1 MSGRWLVLGS
11 IILAACGGGEAG
23 GAGEASVRDSAGI
36 QIVENTG
43 PELPEGSGWTLS
55 AEPLMSVGGDVTN
68 PANDFNRVVGAVR
81 LSDGRVA
88 VADGASNEIRVFG
101 PDGAHQTSVGR
112 TGEGPGEYQIMAGL
126 WHTDTDSIVVLDVAI
141 RRLTVLGP
149 TAEYGRSFS
158 LGGMGGAMIPGADG
172 SVNMSIPAGVL
183 DDGSLIGMAN
193 TFRINDTREGA
204 FRDPLP
210 LIRYGP
216 DGAVRDTVAEVPG
229 LEMEMMTMS
238 FAGQSFSSPTPVSLG
253 KQTLAVARGSRL
265 YVATNEAWEVEAREA
280 DGTLRAL
287 FRVGAAPRP
296 LAEADIATHR
306 QEQRDLVDAQPGMSM
321 APQELKD
328 QIYERINVAPYPTT
342 LPFIANLLVDDTG
355 HLWAQEVSRPG
366 DLRQRWGV
374 FTPEGRL
381 VTWLVM
387 PERFR
392 PTHITTDA
400 IVGIWQD
407 PDDVEHVRVY
417 GLTRG

>member
-11 IILAACGGGEAG
+11 MVLVACGGGESG

-43 PELPEGSGWTLS
+43 PVDAEGWALS
-55 AEPLMSVGGDVTN
+55 AEPLMQVGGD
-68 PANDFNRVVGAVR
+68 PANPQYDFTRIAGAVL

-88 VADGASNEIRVFG
+88 VANAGSNEIRFYT
-101 PDGAHQTSVGR
+101 PDGQHQLSVGR
-112 TGEGPGEYQIMAGL
+112 LGEGPGEYQLMAGV
-126 WHTDTDSIVVLDVAI
+126 WRTDADSILVLDVAI
-141 RRLTVLGP
+141 RRLTVLG
-149 TAEYGRSFS
+149 ASGEYGRSFS

-193 TFRINDTREGA
+193 TFRINDTREGS

-210 LIRYGP
+210 LVRYGP

-229 LEMEMMTMS
+229 LEMEMMALS
-238 FAGQSFSSPTPVSLG
+238 FAGQSFNSPTPVSLG

-265 YVATNEAWEVEAREA
+265 YVATNEAWEVQARDP

-287 FRVGAAPRP
+287 FRVRSEPRA
-296 LAEADIATHR
+296 LAESEIAEHR
-306 QEQRDLVDAQPGMSM
+306 QEQRDLVDAQPGISA

-328 QIYERINVAPYPTT
+328 QIYERINTAPYPAT
-342 LPFIANLLVDDTG
+342 LPFVGNLLVDDTG
-355 HLWAQEVSRPG
+355 HLWVQEVPRPG
-366 DLRQRWGV
+366 NRQQRWGV
-374 FTPEGRL
+374 FTPDGRL
-381 VTWLVM
+381 QTWLVM

-392 PTHITTDA
+392 PTHVAPDA
-400 IVGIWQD
+400 VVGVWQD
-407 PDDVEHVRVY
+407 EDDVEHVRVY